1 MGALLSGLGAG
12 QVTLHPDDFDPQNY
26 ARGVRHRLF
35 AAFGDSL
42 GFPLLLAR
50 GCQHGPTLVVT
61 ANVHGD
67 EYEGVRAILETF
79 ESLDPGQMSGD
90 LLAVPVVNGP
100 AFWSGTRI
108 SPLDGANLAR
118 VFPGDAAGTPSQQ
131 IAWHLAQ
138 TAIARADLYLDLHS
152 GGIRYRMPSMAGYS
166 AADLRGRAAAEAFG
180 ASVIWGHPP
189 PIDPGR
195 TVSFA
200 AGRGIPWLYT
210 EARGAGRI
218 HPDDLLM
225 MRRGI
230 RNLLC
235 HLGILAGPP
244 ERMPITA
251 RLFGSG
257 NTDSGL
263 TATQAGFLLKQV
275 DVMQPVTA
283 GNLLGRLVTI
293 AGEPLEEY
301 RASTAGIIA
310 MTREFPVVQA
320 GDVLFLLAEKE

>member
-1 MGALLSGLGAG
+1 MVMN
-12 QVTLHPDDFDPQNY
+12 QTLHPDDFDPHCY

-50 GCQHGPTLVVT
+50 GSRPGPTLVVT
-61 ANVHGD
+61 ASVHGD
-67 EYEGVRAILETF
+67 EYEGVRSILETF
-79 ESLDPGQMSGD
+79 ESLDAGQMSGD
-90 LLAVPVVNGP
+90 LIAVPVVNGP
-100 AFWSGTRI
+100 AFWSGTRT

-131 IAWHLAQ
+131 IAWHLAN
-138 TAIARADLYLDLHS
+138 AVIARADLYLDLHS
-152 GGIRYRMPSMAGYS
+152 GGIRYRMPSMAGYA
-166 AADLRGRAAAEAFG
+166 AADPRGRAAAEAFG
-180 ASVIWGHPP
+180 ALVIWGHPP

-200 AGRGIPWLYT
+200 SERGIPWLYT

-230 RNLLC
+230 CNMLC
-235 HLGILAGPP
+235 HLGIVAGPP
-244 ERMPITA
+244 QRIPITN
-251 RLFGSG
+251 RLYGSG

-275 DVMQPVTA
+275 EIMQPVEP
-283 GNLLGRLVTI
+283 GDLLGRLVTV

-301 RASTAGIIA
+301 RASTAGIVA
-310 MTREFPVVQA
+310 MTREFPVIQA
-320 GDVLFLLAEKE
+320 GDILFLLAEAEPADAQR